1 MLAFLREHQARP
13 RIAKVDSGGI
23 GFHLSTILHNN
34 GFPAEGLNAASPAQE
49 KERFANLKAER
60 YWHLRVQRGE
70 ISGLSDEAL
79 GELAAINYVIDARG
93 KTAIED
99 KSSVKSALG
108 RSPDIAEALMLALGE
123 PAYEPF
129 RFTPLL
135 LPSRTAM
142 FEGRNYPG
150 YPQATY
156 PAQDALDDAAGE
168 PSTFISSPE
177 QMRLLSQHSGRERI
191 RWGSF
196 HRRRA
201 W

>member
-1 MLAFLREHQARP
+1 MLAFLRERQARL
-13 RIAKVDSGGI
+13 RMAKVDSGGI
-23 GFHLSTILHNN
+23 GFHLITILHNN

-60 YWHLRVQRGE
+60 YWHLRERMQRGE

-129 RFTPLL
+129 RFTRFYCHPEPQCSREGIILAIRKRPTRRRMRSMTQL
-135 LPSRTAM
+135 GNLRPSSPAPSRCAC
-142 FEGRNYPG
+142 
-150 YPQATY
+150 
-156 PAQDALDDAAGE
+156 
-168 PSTFISSPE
+168 
-177 QMRLLSQHSGRERI
+177 
-191 RWGSF
+191 
-196 HRRRA
+196 
-201 W
+201 

>member
-1 MLAFLREHQARP
+1 M
-13 RIAKVDSGGI
+13 
-23 GFHLSTILHNN
+23 
-34 GFPAEGLNAASPAQE
+34 
-49 KERFANLKAER
+49 
-60 YWHLRVQRGE
+60 QRGE

-93 KTAIED
+93 KTAMED

-150 YPQATY
+150 YPQATCS
-156 PAQDALDDAAGE
+156 AQDALDDAAGD

-177 QMRLLSQHSGRERI
+177 QMRLLSQHSGQERI